1 MYQCPNCGGNLRF
14 DIFTQDLSC
23 MYCNAHVD
31 PYSVTKEY
39 DAVENDRFEVTKF
52 SCTQCGGEIYTTDNE
67 AAAFCSYCGA
77 SSILT
82 ERIINEKCPNY
93 IIPFKKTKEDCK
105 KAYRRKMR
113 KAFFAPK
120 ELRDSKNI
128 DSFKGIYMPFW
139 VYDMVQDGPM
149 SLNAKRSHRR
159 GDYIITDHY
168 KVTGE
173 MNSNIQVNTYD
184 ASRNFYDEIS
194 GALAPYD
201 MKDKKVFTPSMLS
214 GFYAEAA
221 NVSENVYEEDSSMFM
236 RRVNGKKIRNIK
248 PLRKYEM
255 DSDLIGGGNQ
265 LPTPYAKKVDR
276 AMFPV
281 WFLSYKNKD
290 RIAYAAVN
298 GQTGKVV
305 ADMPVDIKRYLFG
318 SLLLMLPI
326 FAFLN
331 MFMVVRPTIVL
342 VTSILLLLITLII
355 YNTELRMIYN
365 KEHNIN
371 DKGINNGKYIENTIK
386 QKRIKKEKSITKAII
401 SVVIM
406 MFALPF
412 LTGFTVFF
420 LFALKKNPG
429 IMGMWIFLIPI
440 CIVIALIKKK
450 YKKLQIKKSGVVLY
464 ISALTTVIAGIIVFV
479 NPVADMWYYGG
490 TIGVILSAIIIFMDI
505 IKYYNRIAMR
515 RLPQFDKMGG
525 DDGAY

>member
-1 MYQCPNCGGNLRF
+1 MYQCPGCGGNLRF
-14 DIFTQDLSC
+14 DISTQDLSC
-23 MYCNAHVD
+23 MYCNEHFD
-31 PYSVTKEY
+31 PYSITKEY

-82 ERIINEKCPNY
+82 ERIINEKCPKY
-93 IIPFKKTKEDCK
+93 IIPFKKNKEDCK

-113 KAFFAPK
+113 KAFFTPK

-128 DSFKGIYMPFW
+128 DSFRGIYMPFW

-149 SLNAKRSHRR
+149 SLKAKKSHRR

-168 KVTGE
+168 KVTGDV
-173 MNSNIQVNTYD
+173 NSNMQVNTYD
-184 ASRNFYDEIS
+184 ASKNFYDEIS

-201 MKDKKVFTPSMLS
+201 MKDKKEFTPSLLS
-214 GFYAEAA
+214 GFYAESA
-221 NVSENVYEEDSSMFM
+221 NVAENLYEEDSGEFM
-236 RRVNGKKIRNIK
+236 KRVNGRMIRNQK

-281 WFLSYKNKD
+281 WFLSYRNND

-318 SLLLMLPI
+318 SLLLMIPL
-326 FAFLN
+326 FALLN

-342 VTSILLLLITLII
+342 AVSVFLLLMTLII
-355 YNTELRMIYN
+355 YNTELGMIYN
-365 KEHNIN
+365 KEHNVN
-371 DKGINNGKYIENTIK
+371 DKGINSGRRDDGFNKVKITSNVGMGTTIT
-386 QKRIKKEKSITKAII
+386 ILTFIGIFFLSIVYMFSAII
-401 SVVIM
+401 TLVIM
-406 MFALPF
+406 F
-412 LTGFTVFF
+412 VS
-420 LFALKKNPG
+420 
-429 IMGMWIFLIPI
+429 I
-440 CIVIALIKKK
+440 CIIIGRIRKK
-450 YKKLQIKKSGVVLY
+450 YKKLQMNKSGIVMY
-464 ISALTTVIAGIIVFV
+464 ISAIITAITGLIILA

-490 TIGVILSAIIIFMDI
+490 TIGVILTSIIIFIDI

>member
-1 MYQCPNCGGNLRF
+1 MYQCPGCGGNLRF
-14 DIFTQDLSC
+14 DISTQDLSC
-23 MYCNAHVD
+23 MYCNEHFD

-52 SCTQCGGEIYTTDNE
+52 SCTQCGGEIFTTDNE

-82 ERIINEKCPNY
+82 ERIINENCPNY

-113 KAFFAPK
+113 KAFFTPR

-128 DSFKGIYMPFW
+128 DGFRGIYMPFW

-149 SLNAKRSHRR
+149 SLKAKRSHRR

-168 KVTGE
+168 KVTGD
-173 MNSNIQVNTYD
+173 MNSSLQVNTYD
-184 ASRNFYDEIS
+184 ASKNFYDEIS

-201 MKDKKVFTPSMLS
+201 MKDKKEFTPSMLS
-214 GFYAEAA
+214 GFYAESA
-221 NVSENVYEEDSSMFM
+221 NVSEHLYEEDSRKFM
-236 RRVNGKKIRNIK
+236 KKVNGKKIRNQR

-255 DSDLIGGGNQ
+255 DSNLSGAGNS

-281 WFLSYKNKD
+281 WFLSYKKND
-290 RIAYAAVN
+290 RIAYAAIN

-305 ADMPVDIKRYLFG
+305 ADMPVDIKRYIFG

-326 FAFLN
+326 FGLLN
-331 MFMVVRPTIVL
+331 IFMTMKPGLVL
-342 VTSILLLLITLII
+342 SISILLLLMTLII
-355 YNTELRMIYN
+355 YNTELGMIYD
-365 KEHNIN
+365 KEHNVN
-371 DKGINNGKYIENTIK
+371 DKGINSGRKDNGAKKVKITYSMGKTATIL
-386 QKRIKKEKSITKAII
+386 IL
-401 SVVIM
+401 SVFGLIFGGVFLM
-406 MFALPF
+406 ASPLMF
-412 LTGFTVFF
+412 V
-420 LFALKKNPG
+420 G
-429 IMGMWIFLIPI
+429 IMLAII
-440 CIVIALIKKK
+440 CIVIGLIKGK
-450 YKKLQIKKSGVVLY
+450 YKKLQLKKSGAVLY
-464 ISALTTVIAGIIVFV
+464 ISAIVTAVTGFIMFV

-490 TIGVILSAIIIFMDI
+490 TIGVILTAIIIFIDI
-505 IKYYNRIAMR
+505 IRYYNRIAMR